1 MTYLVEVYVLPLPEL
16 RDPQGQAVEGAL
28 KRLGFPV
35 SGVRVGKV
43 VRMQVEASSA
53 AEAERL
59 ASEAARKLLA
69 NPVIEEFRVKVLE
82 GADASEVES
91 R

>member
-1 MTYLVEVYVLPLPEL
+1 MTYRVEVYVLPLPEL

-35 SGVRVGKV
+35 SRVRVGKV
-43 VRMQVEASSA
+43 IQMSVEASSA
-53 AEAERL
+53 EEARRL

-82 GADASEVES
+82 
-91 R
+91 